1 MEKWQLVLFSSA
13 GLGKLKKLLGAGA
26 NWLLREPSTRE
37 AGGELEGKLYG
48 IWRIMHA
55 CLALALDLII
65 LSKLAITFCWFTAHA
80 IEAKQAR
87 VVIEEM
93 MDSQLEACAAEALE
107 DNVVVDGGGVPAEAL
122 EDNVV
127 DGGGVPAEAVA
138 NNVVVYRGGVPAE
151 AVANNVVDGGG
162 VPAEAVANNMVVG
175 GEVPAEAVADKVVE
189 GGEVQEEAVANN
201 VVVGGGGVPA
211 EAVANNVV
219 DGGGVPAEAVA
230 NNVVVGGEVRAE
242 AVEDKVVSGG
252 EVRAEAVEDNV
263 VSAGGVPAEE
273 EKDDAK
279 ENGEEEKLSDD
290 EVDNIVEPSQTL
302 GFDGKS
308 EHIGFGESMANEM
321 QQSICIADDSDAFG
335 FCPDPVLSSS
345 SSSTSSSTSASAS
358 SVTSSSGDT
367 GSKDP
372 ARVKYLEQL
381 VAEKPET

>member
-162 VPAEAVANNMVVG
+162 VPAEAVANN
-175 GEVPAEAVADKVVE
+175 
-189 GGEVQEEAVANN
+189 
-201 VVVGGGGVPA
+201 
-211 EAVANNVV
+211 
-219 DGGGVPAEAVA
+219 
-230 NNVVVGGEVRAE
+230 VVVGGEVRAE

-321 QQSICIADDSDAFG
+321 QQSICIADDSDAFE